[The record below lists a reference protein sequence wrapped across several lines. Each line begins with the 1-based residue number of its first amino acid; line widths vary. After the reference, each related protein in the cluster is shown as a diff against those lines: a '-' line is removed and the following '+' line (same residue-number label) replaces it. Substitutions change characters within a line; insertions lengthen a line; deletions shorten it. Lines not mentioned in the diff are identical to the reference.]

1 MRIVDIEAPKLQGTV
16 VEASE
21 RRAAVETASGRVELA
36 VSGAAPGMRVTAT
49 ATEIPPPP
57 VPVPLVREALVAATP
72 DSGPAVAVRIVSIEA
87 PQIRG
92 TVVEA
97 TENSAVLE
105 TATVVM
111 RFVLDLEL
119 SALGPLQLSG
129 LVRERR
135 FDLIVHSQRPLAA
148 GTQQEI
154 QSIFA
159 EGSELGNATG
169 NLAFRSGPPYPSSPV
184 REAGSGGGREIKT

>member
-21 RRAAVETASGRVELA
+21 RRAVVETASGRVELA

-105 TATVVM
+105 TATG
-111 RFVLDLEL
+111 RLEL
-119 SALGPLQLSG
+119 AVSG
-129 LVRERR
+129 ANPGARV
-135 FDLIVHSQRPLAA
+135 VV
-148 GTQQEI
+148 
-154 QSIFA
+154 
-159 EGSELGNATG
+159 ATME
-169 NLAFRSGPPYPSSPV
+169 APPPP
-184 REAGSGGGREIKT
+184 AP